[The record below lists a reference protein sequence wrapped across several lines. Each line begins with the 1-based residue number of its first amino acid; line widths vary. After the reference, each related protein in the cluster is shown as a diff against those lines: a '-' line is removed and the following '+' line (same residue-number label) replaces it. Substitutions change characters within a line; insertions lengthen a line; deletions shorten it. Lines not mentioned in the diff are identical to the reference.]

1 MSENS
6 RVTHQNRIKKPVMKG
21 VAKVPV
27 IMQLEM
33 LECGAACLSM
43 VLAYY
48 GKWITLEQAR
58 IDCGVS
64 RDGSNAKNM
73 MIAGRSHGMEVHA
86 YRMEPEALMEE
97 GPYPCIIHWG
107 FNHFVVLDGF
117 QGKKAVIN
125 DPARGKVKVSLEE
138 FDKQFTGICMTF
150 VPAED
155 FVPSGRKKTI
165 REYAG
170 ERLRG
175 SRTAV
180 LFVLLTTA
188 ITSLLGVIYPV
199 FSRIFLDRLLTGKS
213 PNWFVPFLVTLT
225 ALSFVSILMAWISAI
240 YSLKIQGKMA
250 VMGNASYLWTVL
262 RLPMHFFSQRMA
274 GDISDRQTSN
284 AEIAGHIVNTIGP
297 LGINTIM
304 LVFYLVVMLRYN
316 VIMTAIGVGAI
327 LINTLISWYISQ
339 RRINITRVS
348 LRDRAKLSGMTVSG
362 IDMIET
368 IKASGAEKG
377 FFGKWAGY
385 QASVNTQKVR
395 YLKINKMLGLI
406 PTAVSSLANLLIL
419 GLGIWFVIRDP
430 AHFTVG
436 MVFAFQG
443 LLTSFMAPANSVIQ
457 TGQSMQEMIT
467 QIERVED
474 VMKYPVDPCFDE
486 RLKADNYRKLTGK
499 IDMEHIT
506 FGYSRLASP
515 LIEDF
520 SLHVTPG
527 QKVALVG
534 RSGCGKSTLSKLLTG
549 LYQPWSGK
557 VMYDGKELGEIDR
570 DVFTGS
576 VSVVD
581 QDIILFD
588 DTVAENIRMWD
599 DSIEDFEVIL
609 GARDAGIHDD
619 IIQKDGGYQHK
630 MLEGGK
636 DFSGGQRQRLEI
648 ARALSQDPTICIL
661 DEATSALDA
670 KTEYEVV
677 KAITD
682 RGITCIVIAHRLST
696 IRDCDEIIVLEQ
708 GKVVERGTH
717 EELLARDGFYK
728 KLVIHE

>member
-1 MSENS
+1 MSENTKEI
-6 RVTHQNRIKKPVMKG
+6 RKNNIKKPVMKG

-33 LECGAACLSM
+33 LECGAACLTM

-58 IDCGVS
+58 MDCGVS
-64 RDGSNAKNM
+64 RDGSNAKNL
-73 MIAGRSHGMEVHA
+73 MIAGRSHGLEVHA
-86 YRMEPEALMEE
+86 YRMEPEALLEE

-117 QGKKAVIN
+117 QGKNAVIN
-125 DPARGKVKVSLEE
+125 DPARGKVKVPWEE

-150 VPAED
+150 EPSED
-155 FVPSGRKKTI
+155 FVPSGKKKSI

-175 SRTAV
+175 SKTAV
-180 LFVLLTTA
+180 VFVLLTTA
-188 ITSLLGVIYPV
+188 ITSLLGIIYPV
-199 FSRIFLDRLLTGKS
+199 FSRIFLDRLLEGKS
-213 PNWFVPFLVTLT
+213 PNWFVPFLL
-225 ALSFVSILMAWISAI
+225 ALIATSFVSVMMAWISAI

-250 VMGNASYLWTVL
+250 VVGNTSYLWKVL

-274 GDISDRQTSN
+274 GDISDRQNAN
-284 AEIAGHIVNTIGP
+284 AEVAGIMVNTIAP

-304 LVFYLVVMLRYN
+304 LVFYLVVMIRYS
-316 VIMTAIGVGAI
+316 VMLTAIGVGAI
-327 LINTLISWYISQ
+327 LINTLVSWYISQ
-339 RRINITRVS
+339 KRINITRVS
-348 LRDRAKLSGMTVSG
+348 LRDAAKLSGITVSG
-362 IDMIET
+362 IGMIET
-368 IKASGAEKG
+368 IKSSGAEKG
-377 FFGKWAGY
+377 FFEKWAGY

-395 YLKINKMLGLI
+395 FMKMNQMLGLI
-406 PTAVSSLANLLIL
+406 PTAVGSLANLLIL
-419 GLGIWFVIRDP
+419 GLGIYFVIVTP
-430 AHFTVG
+430 EHFTVG

-443 LLTSFMAPANSVIQ
+443 LLASFMAPANSVIQ
-457 TGQSMQEMIT
+457 TGQTMQEMIT

-474 VMKYPVDPCFDE
+474 VMSYPMDPCFEE
-486 RLKADNYRKLTGK
+486 RPKAEDYRKLTGK

-506 FGYSRLASP
+506 FGYSRLAPP
-515 LIEDF
+515 LIENF
-520 SLHVTPG
+520 SLHVEPG
-527 QKVALVG
+527 QKIALAG

-557 VMYDGKELGEIDR
+557 VLYDGKELGEIDR

-588 DTVAENIRMWD
+588 DTIAQNIRMWD

-619 IIQKDGGYQHK
+619 IIQKSGGYQHK

-717 EELLARDGFYK
+717 EDLLAKDGYYK
-728 KLVIHE
+728 RLVINE

>member
-1 MSENS
+1 MSDNNREN
-6 RVTHQNRIKKPVMKG
+6 RKNRINKPVMKG

-33 LECGAACLSM
+33 LECGAACLTM

-58 IDCGVS
+58 MDCGVS
-64 RDGSNAKNM
+64 RDGSNAKNL
-73 MIAGRSHGMEVHA
+73 MIAGRSHGLEVHA
-86 YRMEPEALMEE
+86 YRMEPEALLEE

-117 QGKKAVIN
+117 QGKNAVLN
-125 DPARGKVKVSLEE
+125 DPARGKVKVPWEE

-150 VPAED
+150 EPAED
-155 FVPSGRKKTI
+155 FVPSGKKKSI
-165 REYAG
+165 WEYAG

-175 SRTAV
+175 SKTAV
-180 LFVLLTTA
+180 MFVLLTTA
-188 ITSLLGVIYPV
+188 ITSLLGIIYPI
-199 FSRIFLDRLLTGKS
+199 FGRIFLDRLLTGKS
-213 PNWFVPFLVTLT
+213 PNWFYPFLIALT
-225 ALSFVSILMAWISAI
+225 VVSFVSILMAWISAI

-250 VMGNASYLWTVL
+250 VVGNTSYLWKVL

-274 GDISDRQTSN
+274 GDISDRQNAN
-284 AEIAGHIVNTIGP
+284 AEVAGIMVNTIAP

-304 LVFYLVVMLRYN
+304 MVFYLVVMIRYS
-316 VIMTAIGVGAI
+316 VMLTAIGVGAL
-327 LINTLISWYISQ
+327 LINTLISWYITQ
-339 RRINITRVS
+339 KRINITRVS
-348 LRDRAKLSGMTVSG
+348 LRDAAKLSGITVSG
-362 IDMIET
+362 IGMIET

-377 FFGKWAGY
+377 FFEKWAGY

-395 YLKINKMLGLI
+395 FQKVNQMLGLI
-406 PTAVSSLANLLIL
+406 PTAVGALANLLIL
-419 GLGIWFVIRDP
+419 GLGIYFVILDP
-430 AHFTVG
+430 VHFTVG

-443 LLTSFMAPANSVIQ
+443 LLSSFMAPANSVIQ
-457 TGQSMQEMIT
+457 TGQTMQEMIT

-474 VMKYPVDPCFDE
+474 VMSYPVDHCFEE
-486 RLKADNYRKLTGK
+486 RPKTEDYRKLTGE
-499 IDMEHIT
+499 IAMEHIT
-506 FGYSRLASP
+506 FGYSRLAPP

-520 SLHVTPG
+520 SLHVKPG
-527 QKVALVG
+527 QKIALVG

-549 LYQPWSGK
+549 LYQPWSGR
-557 VMYDGKELGEIDR
+557 VLYDGKELDQIDR

-588 DTVAENIRMWD
+588 DTIAQNIRMWD

-619 IIQKDGGYQHK
+619 IIQKNGGYQHK

-717 EELLARDGFYK
+717 EDLLALDGYYK
-728 KLVIHE
+728 RLVINE

>member
-1 MSENS
+1 MSDN
-6 RVTHQNRIKKPVMKG
+6 NRTIRKNNIKKPVMKG

-33 LECGAACLSM
+33 LECGAACLTM

-58 IDCGVS
+58 MDCGVS
-64 RDGSNAKNM
+64 RDGSNAKNL
-73 MIAGRSHGMEVHA
+73 MIAGRSHGMDVHA
-86 YRMEPEALMEE
+86 YRMEPEALLEE

-117 QGKKAVIN
+117 QGKNAVLN
-125 DPARGKVKVSLEE
+125 DPARGKVKVPWEE

-150 VPAED
+150 EPSEN
-155 FVPSGRKKTI
+155 FEPSGKKKSVW
-165 REYAG
+165 EYAG

-180 LFVLLTTA
+180 MFVLLTTA
-188 ITSLLGVIYPV
+188 ITSLLGIIYPV
-199 FSRIFLDRLLTGKS
+199 FSRIFLDRLLEGKS
-213 PNWFVPFLVTLT
+213 PNWFVPFLT
-225 ALSFVSILMAWISAI
+225 ALIATSFVSILMAWISAI

-250 VMGNASYLWTVL
+250 VVGNTSYLWKVL

-274 GDISDRQTSN
+274 GDISDRQNSN
-284 AEIAGHIVNTIGP
+284 AEVAGIMVNTIAP

-304 LVFYLVVMLRYN
+304 LIFYLVVMIRYS
-316 VIMTAIGVGAI
+316 VLLTAIGVGTI
-327 LINTLISWYISQ
+327 LINILISWYISQ
-339 RRINITRVS
+339 KRINITRVS
-348 LRDRAKLSGMTVSG
+348 LRDAAKLSGITVSG
-362 IDMIET
+362 IGMIET
-368 IKASGAEKG
+368 IKSSGAEKG
-377 FFGKWAGY
+377 FFEKWAGY

-395 YLKINKMLGLI
+395 FQKMNQMLGLI
-406 PTAVSSLANLLIL
+406 PSTVGTLANLLIL
-419 GLGIWFVIRDP
+419 GLGIYFVIQTP
-430 AHFTVG
+430 EQFTVG

-443 LLTSFMAPANSVIQ
+443 LLSSFMAPANSIIQ

-474 VMKYPVDPCFDE
+474 VMSYPLDPCFDE
-486 RLKADNYRKLTGK
+486 RPKTEDYRKLSGK
-499 IDMEHIT
+499 IDMEHVT
-506 FGYSRLASP
+506 FGYSRLAPP

-520 SLHVTPG
+520 SLHVEPG
-527 QKVALVG
+527 QKIALVG

-557 VMYDGKELGEIDR
+557 VMYDGKELREIDR

-588 DTVAENIRMWD
+588 DTVAQNIRMWD

-619 IIQKDGGYQHK
+619 IIQKSGGYQHK

-677 KAITD
+677 KAITE

-696 IRDCDEIIVLEQ
+696 IRDCDEIIVLDR
-708 GKVVERGTH
+708 GKVVERGIH
-717 EELLARDGFYK
+717 EDLLAKDGYYK
-728 KLVIHE
+728 KLVINE